1 MFTTYTSFSI
11 NLFDG
16 FFVSENY
23 FQFEFYLKLH
33 DLQSF
38 WDLKDNIT
46 LGAEGNTFLE
56 IRSLLCESKAKK
68 IKIKFLAK

>member
-1 MFTTYTSFSI
+1 
-11 NLFDG
+11 
-16 FFVSENY
+16 
-23 FQFEFYLKLH
+23 LH

-38 WDLKDNIT
+38 GDLKDNIT

-68 IKIKFLAK
+68 IKIKFSAK